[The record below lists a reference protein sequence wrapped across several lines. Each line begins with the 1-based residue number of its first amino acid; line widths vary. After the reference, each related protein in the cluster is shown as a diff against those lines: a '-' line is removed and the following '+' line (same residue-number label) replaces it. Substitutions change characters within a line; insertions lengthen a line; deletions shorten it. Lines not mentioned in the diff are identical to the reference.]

1 MKINNKNSY
10 FELIL
15 ASVLRNEL
23 RDTAKYIEL
32 DTFQKIVIDN
42 LDYMSKKMKMI
53 FIRDIKERNA
63 SPLYGP
69 LDNEEKW
76 LTFANKIEKA
86 LQQSFEDKQ
95 FDGVIDIN
103 ITNNELELLMLEA
116 IKYGLGRKT
125 YITGVILSFIIANVE
140 VITNEVKEKMI
151 FELEN
156 VEDYGFEC
164 DKRSWMELLDCLK
177 SS

>member
-42 LDYMSKKMKMI
+42 LDYMSEKMKII

-63 SPLYGP
+63 SPLYGS
-69 LDNEEKW
+69 LDNENRW
-76 LTFANKIEKA
+76 LSFANKIEKA
-86 LQQSFEDKQ
+86 LQQSFENNQ
-95 FDGVIDIN
+95 FDGVIDIH

-125 YITGVILSFIIANVE
+125 YITSVISSFIIANVE
-140 VITNEVKEKMI
+140 VITNEAKEKMI

-156 VEDYGFEC
+156 AEDYGFEC

-177 SS
+177 LS